1 MIVNAREMIT
11 AIDKRNPRGIQNAL
25 LHMDLPVHADLD
37 EVVQDALVD
46 MLMRLHLRL
55 LAQAIHFMDEHL
67 NGHKS

>member
-1 MIVNAREMIT
+1 
-11 AIDKRNPRGIQNAL
+11 
-25 LHMDLPVHADLD
+25 
-37 EVVQDALVD
+37 LVD